1 MYCNN
6 CGTKVPDDATFCP
19 NCGNNMQSQKQLNGI
34 KNDFSKNTNGN
45 KHSKKNNN
53 NTALIVA
60 IIVATLIVFISA
72 GLIMFN
78 VMSGSSP
85 FAPKATSTPMP
96 TPMPLPTATPTPMPE
111 VTPQIVYVT
120 QEPQQANVP
129 PQQPRQDTG
138 VVAHPSYTMYN
149 SSAYGFKCSYPS
161 HFVVYNDGKAETLYS
176 VEAPDGSARKII
188 ATKSAA
194 DTSVG
199 NELNFYIQNHAG
211 NVTYKTSG
219 ADYFAVTVN
228 DGITE
233 YYKYC
238 KFRNGNMYWF
248 EFISPHAYHDIY
260 DVYINDIYGTFKV
273 N

>member
-96 TPMPLPTATPTPMPE
+96 
-111 VTPQIVYVT
+111 
-120 QEPQQANVP
+120 QQANVP

-176 VEAPDGSARKII
+176 VEAPDGSAREII